1 MRNSIRMAWIGGAA
15 VVALGLGTAAAVAA
29 TGGTGGDDRLHS
41 VHQSG
46 TPSPV
51 LDDRI
56 QRPTPSD
63 PPTAVSVPAP
73 DDHGADDP
81 AAHDLGDDHGADDP
95 ATHDVGDD
103 HGSGGHG
110 ADDPAG
116 HDAGDDHGSGGH
128 GADD

>member
-29 TGGTGGDDRLHS
+29 TAGAGGDDRLHS

-81 AAHDLGDDHGADDP
+81 AAHDLGDDHG
-95 ATHDVGDD
+95 
-103 HGSGGHG
+103 SGGHG

>member
-1 MRNSIRMAWIGGAA
+1 MRTLVKATLIAGSAA
-15 VVALGLGTAAAVAA
+15 VALGLGTAAAVAA
-29 TGGTGGDDRLHS
+29 TGDGGRDDSPRI
-41 VHQSG
+41 VQPSG

-51 LDDRI
+51 LEDRI
-56 QRPTPSD
+56 PRPTPSD
-63 PPTAVSVPAP
+63 VPTAVPMPAP

-81 AAHDLGDDHGADDP
+81 AI
-95 ATHDVGDD
+95 HDVGDD

-116 HDAGDDHGSGGH
+116 HDSGDDHGSGGH